1 MRGAHHPE
9 SGLQDA
15 SQQDPRA
22 TLRSLQD
29 AARQESARQQ
39 QEQARQAAARRLRE
53 AARFAVMHAGA
64 RPLWEKRLGSG
75 KAAVLV
81 RLEWPGVL
89 RVLDPM
95 TGRELARSEAGAPD
109 KLAADFDPLA
119 GLIGRGQA

>member
-1 MRGAHHPE
+1 MNGPQHPD
-9 SGLQDA
+9 SG
-15 SQQDPRA
+15 QQDPRA
-22 TLRSLQD
+22 TLRGLQE

-39 QEQARQAAARRLRE
+39 QEQARQAAARRLQE
-53 AARFAVMHAGA
+53 AARFADMHAAGV
-64 RPLWEKRLGSG
+64 PLLSKRMGQG

-81 RLEWPGVL
+81 RFSMPGVL